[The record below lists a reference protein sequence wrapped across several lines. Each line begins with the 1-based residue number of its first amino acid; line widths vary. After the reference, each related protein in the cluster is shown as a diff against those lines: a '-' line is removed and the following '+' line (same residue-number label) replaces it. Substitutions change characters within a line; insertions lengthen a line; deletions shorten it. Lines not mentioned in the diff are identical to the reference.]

1 MSFENLKSARGSSI
15 DQLVK
20 AAGAVSEKSGAVPTA
35 DGAADVNSTAAGSR
49 AQSC

>member
-20 AAGAVSEKSGAVPTA
+20 AAGAVSEKSETKSSRRSGVYWDGAV
-35 DGAADVNSTAAGSR
+35 
-49 AQSC
+49 